1 MGGHA
6 VYVACSTLSFSKL
19 TLEDALQT
27 IREMHFAKADLAV
40 HATGPH
46 LTPGEVSTDLPRA
59 AQRLKA
65 ANLPLAA
72 IHLDT
77 GPMGA
82 EDARHLLRAVARLAR
97 ISTTPLLTVPAAPVG
112 SDFDAEVAR
121 LKEWVRIAAA
131 EGVILTTET
140 HASTVT
146 GDPLGAAELCRRV
159 PGLGLT
165 LDPSHYHVG
174 PHAGVNYD
182 PVYPFVRHVRLR
194 DSGNAPD
201 QFQVRVGQGEIE
213 YGRIISQL
221 ERCRYDRALTVDVR
235 DIPDGPFP
243 VEPEVRKLKYLL
255 ESLV

>member
-6 VYVACSTLSFSKL
+6 VYVACSTLCFTKL
-19 TLEDALQT
+19 SLDDALHAM
-27 IREMHFAKADLAV
+27 REMRFAKADLAV
-40 HATGPH
+40 HAAGPH
-46 LTPGEVSTDLPRA
+46 LTPRDLVADSARI

-77 GPMGA
+77 GGA
-82 EDARHLLRAVARLAR
+82 DTEEARGFLRAAARLAR
-97 ISTTPLLTVPAAPVG
+97 VSATPLVTIAAAAVG

-121 LKEWVRIAAA
+121 LRELVRVTEADGI
-131 EGVILTTET
+131 ILTVET
-140 HASTVT
+140 HAATIT
-146 GDPLGAAELCRRV
+146 GDPLGALELCNRV

-165 LDPSHYHVG
+165 LDPSHYVAG
-174 PHAGVNYD
+174 PHGPADYD
-182 PVYPFVRHVRLR
+182 ALFPFVRHVRLR
-194 DSGNAPD
+194 DTGKTPD
-201 QFQVRVGQGEIE
+201 QFQVRVGQGELE
-213 YGRIISQL
+213 YGRVISQL
-221 ERCRYDRALTVDVR
+221 ERCRYERALTVDIR